1 MLSLLRVRPEFGGL
15 VTILLRLGSWQRGV
29 SQVLPLFTLS
39 LCSLSLRLSRLA
51 GLSVSYLSLGVMH
64 EVLYQKLFMITR
76 CFLLL
81 AAVVWSRCRSLWQRV
96 RRQPAA
102 VSMRLHAFTELAK
115 RQGCEICV
123 YYSDH
128 FPGTL

>member
-1 MLSLLRVRPEFGGL
+1 MHWVPASIEVGL
-15 VTILLRLGSWQRGV
+15 W
-29 SQVLPLFTLS
+29 LPAFDP
-39 LCSLSLRLSRLA
+39 LC
-51 GLSVSYLSLGVMH
+51 M
-64 EVLYQKLFMITR
+64 R